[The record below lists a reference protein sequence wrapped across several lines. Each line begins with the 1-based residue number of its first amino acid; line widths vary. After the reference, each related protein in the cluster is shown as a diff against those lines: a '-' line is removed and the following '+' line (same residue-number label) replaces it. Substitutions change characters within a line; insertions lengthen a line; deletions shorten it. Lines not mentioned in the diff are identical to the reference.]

1 MQHLKKLSILLA
13 LVTAAL
19 IANVNVKC
27 PVDDMGSYFTGHTSI
42 ISGRLMYQYRCPL
55 QHEFWV
61 RAN

>member
-13 LVTAAL
+13 LVTAVLA
-19 IANVNVKC
+19 ANVDVKC
-27 PVDDMGSYFTGHTSI
+27 PVDDMDSYFTGRTWVV
-42 ISGRLMYQYRCPL
+42 SGRLMYQYRCPQ